1 MKWRLAFTA
10 AGIGLCGGGLIGL
23 RYALTPGFRLDPS
36 PGIAISLAL
45 IAVALG
51 VWCLW
56 LAWHD

>member
-10 AGIGLCGGGLIGL
+10 AGIGLGGGGLIGL
-23 RYALTPGFRLDPS
+23 RYALTAGFRLDPT
-36 PGIAISLAL
+36 PGFSVCLAL

-51 VWCLW
+51 GWCLW